1 MEDDRKTGCIAM
13 KKTLHVNGSAFEIEV
28 KDGSEHLKVFVD
40 NRPHIIDLSKTQQNG
55 FASLIVDG
63 EPFEVFCEQKGEA
76 HYLLWI
82 GQNQYE
88 VKFGAAYEAA
98 AEEESV
104 SVIHAPMPGLI
115 AKLNVKEHDTVSKGD
130 SLLILEA
137 MKMQNDL
144 KSPRD
149 GTIQEI
155 LIKEGEK
162 VGLQDKL
169 IVLE

>member
-1 MEDDRKTGCIAM
+1 M
-13 KKTLHVNGSAFEIEV
+13 KKILHVNGRAFDIEV
-28 KDGSEHLKVFVD
+28 KDGSKNIKVFVND
-40 NRPHIIDLSKTQQNG
+40 KPHTIDLSKTRQNG

-63 EPFEVFCEQKGEA
+63 ESFEVFCEQKGES

-82 GQNQYE
+82 GHHVYE
-88 VKFGAAYEAA
+88 VKFGTAFAAG
-98 AEEESV
+98 EEEEII

-115 AKLNVKEHDTVSKGD
+115 AKLNVKEQDTVATGD

-149 GTIQEI
+149 GKIKEI

-169 IVLE
+169 IILE

>member
-1 MEDDRKTGCIAM
+1 M
-13 KKTLHVNGSAFEIEV
+13 KKTLHVNGSSFEVEV
-28 KDGSEHLKVFVD
+28 NDGSKQLEVLVNDKRHT
-40 NRPHIIDLSKTQQNG
+40 IDLSKTQQNG

-63 EPFEVFCEQKGEA
+63 EPFEVLCEQKGEA

-82 GQNQYE
+82 GQHPYE
-88 VKFGAAYEAA
+88 VKFGAAYEAEP
-98 AEEESV
+98 EEESV

-115 AKLNVKEHDTVSKGD
+115 AKLNVKEKDTVSKGD

-137 MKMQNDL
+137 MKMQNEL
-144 KSPRD
+144 KSPR
-149 GTIQEI
+149 GGIVQQV

-169 IVLE
+169 IILE

>member
-1 MEDDRKTGCIAM
+1 M
-13 KKTLHVNGSAFEIEV
+13 KKILHINGCAFDVDIE
-28 KDGSEHLKVFVD
+28 DGSDQLRVLVNDK
-40 NRPHIIDLSKTQQNG
+40 PHTIDISKSQHNG

-63 EPFEVFCEQKGEA
+63 ESFEVFCEQKGEA
-76 HYLLWI
+76 HYLLWV
-82 GQNQYE
+82 GQHRYE
-88 VKFGAAYEAA
+88 VKFGAAFGVT
-98 AEEESV
+98 EEEEAI

-115 AKLNVKEHDTVSKGD
+115 AKLNVKEKDIVAKGD

-149 GTIQEI
+149 GTVQEI

-169 IVLE
+169 IILE

>member
-1 MEDDRKTGCIAM
+1 M
-13 KKTLHVNGSAFEIEV
+13 KKTLHVNGRAFDVEV
-28 KDGSEHLKVFVD
+28 KNDGTLLKVFV
-40 NRPHIIDLSKTQQNG
+40 NGTPHSVDLSEGKQNG

-63 EPFEVFCEQKGEA
+63 ESFEVFCEQKGES

-82 GQNQYE
+82 GQHSHE
-88 VKFGAAYEAA
+88 VKFGSAFGAG
-98 AEEESV
+98 EEDETV
-104 SVIHAPMPGLI
+104 SIVHAPMPGLI
-115 AKLNVKEHDTVSKGD
+115 AQLKVKENDKVSRGD

-149 GTIQEI
+149 GTVQEI

-169 IVLE
+169 IILE